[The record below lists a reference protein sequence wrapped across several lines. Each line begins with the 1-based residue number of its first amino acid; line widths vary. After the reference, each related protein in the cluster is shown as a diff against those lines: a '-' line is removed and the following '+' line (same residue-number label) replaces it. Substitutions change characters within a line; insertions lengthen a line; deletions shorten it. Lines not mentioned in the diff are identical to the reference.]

1 MIVISD
7 ASPILNL
14 SAVGKLDILPQLF
27 TSVIIPQSVFE
38 EIAISGKG
46 KPGAAELAGAPPWAE
61 VLPCHNNDLLKE
73 LTKKLDRGEAE
84 AIALAV
90 ETKADLLLID
100 EKRGRAMARLYQ
112 IRVTGLLGVLL
123 QAKRRGILSEI
134 KSTLDDMR
142 MKANFRVSEKMYK
155 QILSVAGELNG

>member
-14 SAVGKLDILPQLF
+14 SAVGKLDILPRLF
-27 TSVIIPQSVFE
+27 TSVIIPQAVFE
-38 EIAISGKG
+38 EIALSGKG
-46 KPGAAELAGAPPWAE
+46 KPGAAELAGVPPWAE
-61 VLPCHNNDLLKE
+61 VLPCHNSDLFKE
-73 LTKKLDRGEAE
+73 LSMKLDRGEAE

-90 ETKADLLLID
+90 ESKADLLLID
-100 EKRGRAMARLYQ
+100 EKRGRATARSYQ

-123 QAKRRGILSEI
+123 QAKRKGILSEI
-134 KSTLDDMR
+134 KSTLDEMR
-142 MKANFRVSEKMYK
+142 LKANFRVSDKMYE